1 MTEQQQQKQQA
12 IDLLEARYRGME
24 NVCEGIDMRLRMYF
38 EDLREHSSARL
49 DDPTDWHG
57 LYELLGAAKF
67 LRCLDTYNFN
77 TKKVQTVIR
86 LREGEW
92 RQVGRVAAHQRRTE
106 MPRHRGRSGVSV
118 GELSSV
124 LPRQHL
130 RLLHMD

>member
-1 MTEQQQQKQQA
+1 MTEQQQQKQRA
-12 IDLLEARYRGME
+12 IDLLESRYRGME

-38 EDLREHSSARL
+38 EDLLEHSSARL
-49 DDPTDWHG
+49 DDPNDWHG

-92 RQVGRVAAHQRRTE
+92 R
-106 MPRHRGRSGVSV
+106 HRGSREGCIAFV
-118 GELSSV
+118 
-124 LPRQHL
+124 
-130 RLLHMD
+130 DY

>member
-12 IDLLEARYRGME
+12 IDLLESRYRGME

-38 EDLREHSSARL
+38 EDLLEHSSARE
-49 DDPTDWHG
+49 DDPQDWHG

-67 LRCLDTYNFN
+67 LRCLDTYNFT

-92 RQVGRVAAHQRRTE
+92 RQRRYDW
-106 MPRHRGRSGVSV
+106 RGAG
-118 GELSSV
+118 G
-124 LPRQHL
+124 
-130 RLLHMD
+130 MTFGM